1 VENLSR
7 AVALFT
13 SWTRPRAGGTAA
25 LDRDVLG

>member
-13 SWTRPRAGGTAA
+13 PCTRLRAGGAA